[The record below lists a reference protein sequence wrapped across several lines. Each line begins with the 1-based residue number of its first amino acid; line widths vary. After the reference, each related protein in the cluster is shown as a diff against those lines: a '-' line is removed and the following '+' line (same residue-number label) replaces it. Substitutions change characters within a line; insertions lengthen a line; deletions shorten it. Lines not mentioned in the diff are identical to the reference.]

1 MFFAFT
7 EICRNFVPEYV
18 INMRKTT
25 LQLLFLLMPLLVF
38 GQAKWN
44 QRYADYIDTYKDLA
58 IEQMVKHKIPASITL
73 AQGLLESGAGYSEL
87 ARKSN
92 NHFGIKCHDWRG
104 RKTYHDDDAAG
115 ECFRA
120 YDNPRQSYEDHSTFL
135 RSKPR
140 YASLFR
146 LQITD
151 YRGWAYG
158 LKAAGYATNPQYAQ
172 SLISLIERYDL
183 DQYDRAKS
191 YKRKKGRSGS
201 QILPANY
208 HPIRM
213 CNRNYYLVARE
224 GDTFKS
230 ISREVG
236 VSYRKLARYNERD
249 KDDVLQAGDIVYL
262 EKKRTKADK
271 SLRNTFHTVQ
281 SGESMYSIAQK
292 YGIRLKSLYE
302 KNLLPPDHDI
312 KVGDK
317 LLVY

>member
-1 MFFAFT
+1 
-7 EICRNFVPEYV
+7 
-18 INMRKTT
+18 MRKYI
-25 LQLLFLLMPLLVF
+25 LQALFLLLPMLAF

-44 QRYADYIDTYKDLA
+44 QRYADYIDTYKDIA
-58 IEQMVKHKIPASITL
+58 IEQMLKYQIPASITL

-87 ARKSN
+87 ARKGN

-104 RKTYHDDDAAG
+104 RRTYHDDDAAG

-120 YDNPRQSYEDHSTFL
+120 YDNPRQSYEDHSAFL

-146 LQITD
+146 LRLTD
-151 YRGWAYG
+151 YRGWAHG
-158 LKAAGYATNPQYAQ
+158 LKAAGYATNPHYAQ
-172 SLISLIERYDL
+172 SLISLIERYNL
-183 DQYDRAKS
+183 DQYDRATS
-191 YKRKKGRSGS
+191 YNKYIARHEGRTDR
-201 QILPANY
+201 QTLPANY

-213 CNRNYYLVARE
+213 CNRNYYIVARD

-249 KDDVLQAGDIVYL
+249 KNDILRAGDIVYL

-281 SGESMYSIAQK
+281 PGESMYTIAQK
-292 YGIRLKSLYE
+292 YGIRLKSLYK
-302 KNLLPPDHDI
+302 KNLLSPDHDI
-312 KVGDK
+312 QVGDK